1 MNIQEL
7 LTEDTIFLPMQVG
20 SKEETIAKMTEGLKL
35 SGSVSDAEQYV
46 SDVLAREATGSTGIG
61 FGVAIPHGK
70 SSGVVK
76 PGLAVARMAGPTD
89 WDSLDGTP
97 VSIVFLIAVPK
108 ENVGNEHLQILVA
121 LSRKL
126 IHDDFRQSLLDAGSK
141 QEIID
146 ILKNI

>member
-1 MNIQEL
+1 LNIREL
-7 LTEDTIFLPMQVG
+7 LSEETIFLPLEVG
-20 SKEETIAKMTEGLKL
+20 TKEEVIAKMTEGLKL
-35 SGSVSDAEQYV
+35 SGSVRDGEQYV
-46 SDVLAREATGSTGIG
+46 SDVLEREATGSTGIG

-70 SSGVVK
+70 SAGVVK

-89 WDSLDGTP
+89 WDSLDETP

-146 ILKNI
+146 ILTNM

>member
-1 MNIQEL
+1 VNIHDL
-7 LTEDTIFLPMQVG
+7 LSEEAIFLPLEVG
-20 SKEETIAKMTEGLKL
+20 SKEEVITRMTEGLKL
-35 SGSVSDAEQYV
+35 AGSVSDGAQYI
-46 SDVLAREATGSTGIG
+46 SDVLTREAAGSTGIG
-61 FGVAIPHGK
+61 FEVAIPHGK

-89 WDSLDGTP
+89 WDSLDETP

-126 IHDDFRQSLLDAGSK
+126 IHDDFRKALLNAGSK
-141 QEIID
+141 QEIMD
-146 ILKNI
+146 ILKNM

>member
-1 MNIQEL
+1 MNIREL
-7 LTEDTIFLPMQVG
+7 LSEETIFLPLEVG
-20 SKEETIAKMTEGLKL
+20 TKEEVIAKMTEGLKL
-35 SGSVSDAEQYV
+35 SGSVRDGEQYV
-46 SDVLAREATGSTGIG
+46 SDVLEREATGSTGIG

-70 SSGVVK
+70 SAGVVK

-89 WDSLDGTP
+89 WDSLDETP

-146 ILKNI
+146 ILTNM